1 MSIGTYFFL
10 IIYIYFKIEN
20 MWQYLVYILSPSLS
34 TIHDGKLRIIKYSFY
49 PQHTFLSSHTFLP
62 DITFHSFSYNYVNGN
77 QGCLFRQYKIHTN
90 HSMVNRCKSTIFI
103 NILKKHLWKTQLFKS
118 IHYCDFSTFFVVST
132 STMVSK
138 WINYIV
144 TIAQKLIIM

>member
-1 MSIGTYFFL
+1 
-10 IIYIYFKIEN
+10 

-77 QGCLFRQYKIHTN
+77 QGCLVRQYKIHTN

-103 NILKKHLWKTQLFKS
+103 NILKNICERHNYSKVYITVILAHFLCQHFKNGFKMNQLYRNDCSKAN
-118 IHYCDFSTFFVVST
+118 YN
-132 STMVSK
+132 VSK
-138 WINYIV
+138 R
-144 TIAQKLIIM
+144 

>member
-20 MWQYLVYILSPSLS
+20 MWQYLVYIFSPSLS

-103 NILKKHLWKTQLFKS
+103 NILKNICERHNYSKVYITVILAHFLLPALQQWFQNES
-118 IHYCDFSTFFVVST
+118 IIS
-132 STMVSK
+132 
-138 WINYIV
+138 
-144 TIAQKLIIM
+144 